1 MKYGDFG
8 TGTLNGLNGE
18 MIAFN
23 GEFYQIPTPGNPREI
38 GPEEKTPYVT
48 ITFFESDQTF
58 QVANISSLSQL
69 TAKINLTLP
78 NYNAIYALKV
88 HGFFNSAKTRS
99 VPIQTKPYPTLTD
112 AVKNQT
118 VFNLNKVSATLVGF
132 YFPANMDGVDFPGY
146 HLHLLTD
153 DRNAGGHLLECNVE
167 EATVEIDQT
176 NNYHLLI
183 P

>member
-1 MKYGDFG
+1 
-8 TGTLNGLNGE
+8 
-18 MIAFN
+18 
-23 GEFYQIPTPGNPREI
+23 
-38 GPEEKTPYVT
+38 
-48 ITFFESDQTF
+48 
-58 QVANISSLSQL
+58 
-69 TAKINLTLP
+69 
-78 NYNAIYALKV
+78 
-88 HGFFNSAKTRS
+88 